1 MTQNETTLQQILSEA
16 SEKSQLRQER
26 DAQIQQHQQYHS
38 DMKREKDAQ
47 IRKLQQ
53 DVSEVRREKDVQ
65 TQQFQQHLSD
75 LRREKDV
82 QIEQL
87 QQNLSDLRRECHHLQ
102 QRLGSIPTPT
112 HTQEVE
118 FWRVSP
124 EEVQVNQHEIL
135 GGGAWGYVA
144 KGKFRGQN
152 VAVKCVYPSILQ
164 PTTVDRIRREISTMA
179 QVRHPN
185 LVLFIAAVLD
195 DRTGP
200 RIITEILDT
209 NLRTAYEENRL
220 GSNKLRIFQDIA
232 SALNY
237 LHLHREPIIHRDVS
251 TPNVLLQAVANNMWK
266 AKLSDFGSANLVRYA
281 TTPGEGAIIY
291 TAPEAFPQPPTSPTP
306 PPPQTPKIDVYS
318 YGILLG
324 EVVTQELPDPTR
336 LQGMVRQVRRQW
348 PQIHPLVTGCIQHSP
363 ENRPTMAYILD
374 ELDKLTP

>member
-53 DVSEVRREKDVQ
+53 DVS
-65 TQQFQQHLSD
+65 
-75 LRREKDV
+75 
-82 QIEQL
+82 
-87 QQNLSDLRRECHHLQ
+87 DLRRECHHLQ
-102 QRLGSIPTPT
+102 QRLGTTPTPT
-112 HTQEVE
+112 HSQEVE

-251 TPNVLLQAVANNMWK
+251 TPNVLLQAVANNVWK

-306 PPPQTPKIDVYS
+306 PQPQTPKIDVYS

-324 EVVTQELPDPTR
+324 EVVTQELPDPSR
-336 LQGMVRQVRRQW
+336 LQGMVQQVRRQW

-363 ENRPTMAYILD
+363 ENRPTMAYILGK
-374 ELDKLTP
+374 LDKLTP

>member
-1 MTQNETTLQQILSEA
+1 MSTSPGDTLPS
-16 SEKSQLRQER
+16 
-26 DAQIQQHQQYHS
+26 
-38 DMKREKDAQ
+38 
-47 IRKLQQ
+47 
-53 DVSEVRREKDVQ
+53 
-65 TQQFQQHLSD
+65 
-75 LRREKDV
+75 
-82 QIEQL
+82 
-87 QQNLSDLRRECHHLQ
+87 
-102 QRLGSIPTPT
+102 T
-112 HTQEVE
+112 HFQEVE

-144 KGKFRGQN
+144 KGKFRGQI

-164 PTTVDRIRREISTMA
+164 PTTVNRIHREISTMA
-179 QVRHPN
+179 QVHHPN

-200 RIITEILDT
+200 MIITEILDT
-209 NLRTAYEENRL
+209 NLCTAYEENRL
-220 GSNKLRIFQDIA
+220 SSSKVQIFQDIA

-266 AKLSDFGSANLVRYA
+266 AKLSDFGSANWVRYA

-318 YGILLG
+318 YGVLLT
-324 EVVTQELPDPTR
+324 EVVTKELPDPSR
-336 LQGMVRQVRRQW
+336 LQRMVQQVQGQW

-363 ENRPTMAYILD
+363 ESRPTMAYILE
-374 ELDKLTP
+374 ELDKLTS